1 MVKEKVLLLLINFNR
16 SKRDGT
22 TKNLQKK
29 DLNQNTE
36 ELKDL
41 AESAGAEVREI
52 INYNQD
58 KLNPR
63 YYIGIGKLDI
73 IKSIVSEKEIELI
86 IFDNEISPSQ
96 QRNLQRELDV
106 KVLDRTAL
114 ILDIF
119 AQRAHSREGKLQVEL
134 AQLNY
139 LLPRLTGKGIEL
151 SRLAGGIGIRGP
163 GESKLEVDRR
173 TIRRKITQ
181 LEKKIDQI
189 CTQRDTQRKKREER
203 NIFKISLVGYTNS
216 GKSTLLN
223 SVTDADV
230 YTRNM
235 LFSTLDSTTRKLK
248 IPSNGEVLISD
259 TVGFIERLPH
269 QLIASFKSTLE
280 EVRRSDLLLLIVDIN
295 NDTFESNIFSVNKV
309 LKEIGVSHKPVIT
322 VFNKIDRIPPE
333 ELKKIK
339 IKYKNVIYISALKKY
354 GFNDLYEKIKKVI
367 EKHHLKV
374 MVKIPYSENK
384 LISFIYDNCQV
395 TGRTNLEDSAILNL
409 NVDLKHCNMFSK
421 YIYKGSEVRTG

>member
-1 MVKEKVLLLLINFNR
+1 MVKEKALLLLINFNR
-16 SKRDGT
+16 SKRVSK

-29 DLNQNTE
+29 DLHQDTE
-36 ELKDL
+36 ELKNL

-52 INYNQD
+52 LRYNQD
-58 KLNPR
+58 KPNPG
-63 YYIGIGKLDI
+63 YYIGTGKLED

-86 IFDNEISPSQ
+86 VFDNEISASQ
-96 QRNLQRELDV
+96 QRNLQGELDV

-139 LLPRLTGKGIEL
+139 LLPRLTGRGIEL

-173 TIRRKITQ
+173 TIRKQITQ
-181 LEKKIDQI
+181 LEKKITQI
-189 CTQRDTQRKKREER
+189 GIQRDTQRKKREER

-223 SVTDADV
+223 SVTNADV
-230 YTRNM
+230 YTKNM

-280 EVRRSDLLLLIVDIN
+280 ELRRSDLLLLIVDIN
-295 NDTFESNIFSVNKV
+295 NNNFESNIFSVNKV
-309 LKEIGVSHKPVIT
+309 LKEIGVRHKSIIT
-322 VFNKIDRIPPE
+322 VFNKIDKMPVE

-339 IKYKNVIYISALKKY
+339 IKYKNVIYVSALKKY
-354 GFNDLYEKIKKVI
+354 GFEDLYKKIEKFIQ
-367 EKHHLKV
+367 KHHLKV

-395 TGRTNLEDSAILNL
+395 LGRTNLEDGTILNL
-409 NVDLKHCNMFSK
+409 NIDLKYCNMFSK
-421 YIYKGSEVRTG
+421 YIYKGREVKIS